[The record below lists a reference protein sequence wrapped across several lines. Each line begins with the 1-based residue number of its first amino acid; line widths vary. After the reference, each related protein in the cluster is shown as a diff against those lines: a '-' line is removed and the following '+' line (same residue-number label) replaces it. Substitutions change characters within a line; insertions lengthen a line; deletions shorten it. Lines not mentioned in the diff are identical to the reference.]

1 MSCFNPEPHGPH
13 QYLADADAVTLS
25 PCAGSGPSRP
35 GWHEYGLGLA
45 RAASVRGDCTRRQ
58 VGAVI
63 LDGQHRVVSVGYNGS
78 YPGGPSCLEGEC
90 PRGRHYEVIPT
101 LAGLTACETDLCDCD
116 EGPRRECA
124 CGNAWPCPDA
134 VPAGSSYD
142 TGPGA
147 CIAVHA
153 EMNALLAV
161 DDRSRLLGAVLYVT
175 AEPCDGCLKILRSTA
190 LREIHWDDG
199 AGGHWSTAP

>member
-1 MSCFNPEPHGPH
+1 M
-13 QYLADADAVTLS
+13 T
-25 PCAGSGPSRP
+25 RP
-35 GWHEYGLGLA
+35 DWHEYGLNLA
-45 RAASVRGDCTRRQ
+45 RAAATRGDCTRRQ

-63 LDGQHRVVSVGYNGS
+63 LDAQHRVVSVGYNGS
-78 YPGGPSCLEGEC
+78 YPGGPSCLGGDC
-90 PRGRHYEVIPT
+90 PRGRHWEMTEALLDRQPK
-101 LAGLTACETDLCDCD
+101 LSGWEAAAMGDL
-116 EGPRRECA
+116 REDVRARGGSMCA
-124 CGNAWPCPDA
+124 CGQDWPCPDA

-161 DDRSRLLGAVLYVT
+161 DDRSRLLGAALYVT

-190 LREIHWDDG
+190 LRAIHWR
-199 AGGHWSTAP
+199 AGDQVTGMMTWPFGRD

>member
-1 MSCFNPEPHGPH
+1 M
-13 QYLADADAVTLS
+13 T
-25 PCAGSGPSRP
+25 RP
-35 GWHEYGLGLA
+35 DWHEYGLNLA
-45 RAASVRGDCTRRQ
+45 RAAATRGDCTRRQ

-78 YPGGPSCLEGEC
+78 YPGGPSCLEGQC
-90 PRGRHYEVIPT
+90 PRGRHYSV
-101 LAGLTACETDLCDCD
+101 AGDLGCRLRCV
-116 EGPRRECA
+116 

-142 TGPGA
+142 TGPGV
-147 CIAVHA
+147 CISVHA

-175 AEPCDGCLKILRSTA
+175 AEPCDGCLKILRSTT
-190 LREIHWDDG
+190 LRAIHWDDG
-199 AGGHWSTAP
+199 AGGHWSLAWPFGRG